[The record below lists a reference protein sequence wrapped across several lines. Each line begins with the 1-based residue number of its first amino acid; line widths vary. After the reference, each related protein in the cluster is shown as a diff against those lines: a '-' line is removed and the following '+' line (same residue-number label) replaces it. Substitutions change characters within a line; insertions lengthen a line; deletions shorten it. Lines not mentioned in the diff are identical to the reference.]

1 MSLHPDISIN
11 DWTNKDIVDYLKEL
25 DNATVELTQWEA
37 DFVESCLKRKSFS
50 PKQRE
55 VVRKLYVKYGDN
67 I

>member
-25 DNATVELTQWEA
+25 DNADLELTQWEA
-37 DFVESCLKRKSFS
+37 DFIDSCLRRESFS

-55 VVRKLYVKYGDN
+55 VIRKLYVKYGDDL
-67 I
+67 